1 MREAGISCTKK
12 RPIKSQQVHLMQV
25 KKNKLRAERCN
36 SLSIRVIQSHAE
48 CVGSPTPLIVRAG
61 EVVRSGGDPCGRPL
75 AHPPAHHILLMW
87 LGGCGDPCGR
97 PLAHPPCL
105 AWICSPTTTCS
116 AKSLRKGKTQKIRR
130 KCATV
135 APYLASSSLRSSF
148 AHRLITIDTTDT
160 TDTIDTIDTNLIGKT
175 LPNGDTP

>member
-75 AHPPAHHILLMW
+75 AHPP
-87 LGGCGDPCGR
+87 
-97 PLAHPPCL
+97 CL

-148 AHRLITIDTTDT
+148 AHRLITTDT
-160 TDTIDTIDTNLIGKT
+160 RDTIDTIDTNDTNLIGKT